1 MAKDLSVGRLL
12 DVYGCFLSEK
22 QRTLAEYYYN
32 DDLSLTEI
40 AENEGTSRQAVCEL
54 LRRAENQMNLWESK
68 CRCLETL
75 TRIKALRNTA
85 ESGDRAALDELFRL
99 IDTL

>member
-12 DVYGCFLSEK
+12 DIYGCFLSEK

-32 DDLSLTEI
+32 DDLSLAEI

-68 CRCLETL
+68 CRYLETVS
-75 TRIKALRNTA
+75 RIKALREAAASGNENA
-85 ESGDRAALDELFRL
+85 ESELYGL